1 MPLRINP
8 FLRAS
13 AWRVALEA
21 SLITLLYTF
30 LLTRVPLKAAREI
43 FNTSIDD
50 AFFLN
55 TLIVTLLCTLWA
67 AVRIRRSNQVGGQSW
82 RRVFALTLILM
93 VLLCLSTWLPTLGTD
108 WLRVLLRIPD
118 GTVAF
123 ILPALSA
130 ALYPLF
136 RLGVHLWLI
145 WQCRSRR
152 SMVLWLTNT
161 ILAVVAFMI
170 LGGTWLVNLIFLI
183 PGLDSE
189 LNSPYNDFPLGLVQH
204 FFTLVVPM
212 FLMAFLT
219 AVVTLLVLLPFAILF
234 SYLAAQRT
242 TRRID
247 QLAQAAAAFRM
258 GDYGTRVQVDGED
271 EVARLQTDFNVMAD
285 QLASTLADLKSERD
299 TVTQVLQARRD
310 LVAGVSH
317 ELRTPVATLRAAV
330 ETTLTALPAQDDL
343 NVKER
348 LELMDKEIE
357 RLSKLIDDLFTL
369 SQAEV
374 NNLRLNCAP
383 TELAP
388 LLEQVVAT
396 FIPFAW
402 QAGRVEVNVH
412 VAQDL
417 PRVQA
422 DADRLKQ
429 VLLNLLRNAVRHTS
443 PGGIVAILAEAEAE
457 CVRIEVRD
465 TGEGIDPDDLAH
477 IWERFYRGKNVATE
491 GAGLGLALV
500 RELAEAMGGSVD
512 VESVPGEGS
521 CFTVRL
527 VSCRG

>member
-8 FLRAS
+8 FLRAP
-13 AWRVALEA
+13 AWRAALEA

-50 AFFLN
+50 AFFIN

-67 AVRIRRSNQVGGQSW
+67 AVRIRRSNQVGGQRW

-108 WLRVLLRIPD
+108 WLRVLLKISD

-136 RLGVHLWLI
+136 RLGVHLWSI

-189 LNSPYNDFPLGLVQH
+189 LNSPYTDFPFGLVQH

-219 AVVTLLVLLPFAILF
+219 AVVVLLVLLPFAILF

-258 GDYGTRVQVDGED
+258 GDYAARVPVDGED

-330 ETTLTALPAQDDL
+330 ETLPAQNDAIL
-343 NVKER
+343 KER
-348 LELMDKEIE
+348 LELMEKEIE
-357 RLSKLIDDLFTL
+357 RLSHLIDDLFTL

-374 NNLRLNCAP
+374 NNLRLQCVP
-383 TELAP
+383 TEVAP

-396 FIPFAW
+396 FTPFAW
-402 QAGRVEVNVH
+402 QAGRVEVNLQ
-412 VAQDL
+412 VAQGL

-422 DADRLKQ
+422 DVDRLKQ

-443 PGGIVAILAEAEAE
+443 PGGIVVVLAEAEADR
-457 CVRIEVRD
+457 VRIDVCD
-465 TGEGIDPDDLAH
+465 TGEGIDPNELPH
-477 IWERFYRGKNVATE
+477 IWERFYRGRNATAE
-491 GAGLGLALV
+491 SAGLGLALV
-500 RELAEAMGGSVD
+500 KELIEAMGGTVS
-512 VESVPGEGS
+512 VESAPGEGS
-521 CFTVRL
+521 RFTVRL
-527 VSCRG
+527 VKT